1 MESYGAGRRSSRSI
15 YGKLFHVGHEHAG
28 FDSQQSIDPILPAA
42 KKTYTLESFQSPQ
55 ERLGAYEKIELGD
68 LATPQP
74 AQTFGQ
80 SLEAPKEAIRRG
92 FWGNSYKLLP
102 HLGASA
108 ITLAVAQLSF
118 RNEYWMDLM
127 GPNVHIFAGITQ
139 GGALNALQL
148 AAKLHELILVAS
160 LGSVIMHVAQAHLVG
175 NRGLPLGMLA
185 NSFAIGSGDYIRTK
199 AYWSSIRTG
208 KAHWWRFWLL
218 SLLATIL
225 ATLAGPSSAIAIIPS
240 LNWYTVSHPF
250 VNDVLPFFV
259 YNQSTV
265 LWPSEVTKV
274 SENMPD
280 SGVDCVNETLSTIEQ
295 DSCPAGGFRDV
306 SRPISQGFVSWF
318 KYQFEHLRV
327 LIVSG

>member
-1 MESYGAGRRSSRSI
+1 MQSYGAGRRSSRSI
-15 YGKLFHVGHEHAG
+15 YGKLFHVGHEQLG

-42 KKTYTLESFQSPQ
+42 KKTYTLDSFQSPQ
-55 ERLGAYEKIELGD
+55 ERNAAYEKIELGD
-68 LATPQP
+68 YPTPQP

-80 SLEAPKEAIRRG
+80 SLEGPKEAIRKG
-92 FWGNSYKLLP
+92 FWRNSYKLLP
-102 HLGASA
+102 HVCASA
-108 ITLAVAQLSF
+108 VTLAVAQLSF
-118 RNEYWMDLM
+118 RNEYWMDLKD
-127 GPNVHIFAGITQ
+127 PNVHIFAGITQ

-218 SLLATIL
+218 SLVATIL
-225 ATLAGPSSAIAIIPS
+225 ATLAGPSSAIAVIPS
-240 LNWYTVSHPF
+240 LNWYTIKEPF
-250 VNDVLPFFV
+250 VNDVLPFFI

-265 LWPSEVTKV
+265 LWPSEATEA
-274 SENMPD
+274 SENMPN
-280 SGVDCVNETLSTIEQ
+280 SGVDCVNETLSTLEQ

-306 SRPISQGFVSWF
+306 SCPSLQGFVSRF
-318 KYQFEHLRV
+318 TYEPDHLCA
-327 LIVSG
+327 